1 MSKVRINLPS
11 RYNEVTSSLE
21 QSDDDPNMFELR
33 TNSQTIRVVFE
44 KNPKTIIAIDL
55 EGGPFMEVDDKN
67 IYEGH
72 ILKKIVEDKE
82 RFKLIFAKDE
92 DKE

>member
-44 KNPKTIIAIDL
+44 KSPKTIMAIDL
-55 EGGPFMEVDDKN
+55 
-67 IYEGH
+67 
-72 ILKKIVEDKE
+72 
-82 RFKLIFAKDE
+82 
-92 DKE
+92 